1 MNIQKELIKYQTE
14 TAKRFNRNIPLST
27 LKEYINTLETLEINE
42 LSLEIINTTGLPEHY
57 CLVIS
62 EEHKLVNVEVNH
74 AQKQPRYIDAKFSL
88 QPVKIATL
96 VLNNDYTK

>member
-1 MNIQKELIKYQTE
+1 MK
-14 TAKRFNRNIPLST
+14 IPLSI
-27 LKEYINTLETLEINE
+27 LKEYVETLEKLEIDN
-42 LSLEIINTTGLPEHY
+42 LNLEIIDNHIGPDY

-62 EEHKLVNVEVNH
+62 EEHKLVNVEVNPT
-74 AQKQPRYIDAKFSL
+74 QKQPRYIGAKFSL

>member
-1 MNIQKELIKYQTE
+1 MK
-14 TAKRFNRNIPLST
+14 IPLSI
-27 LKEYINTLETLEINE
+27 LKEYVETLEK
-42 LSLEIINTTGLPEHY
+42 LEIDNLNLEIMDNRIGPDY

-88 QPVKIATL
+88 RPVKIATL

>member
-14 TAKRFNRNIPLST
+14 TAKRFNMNIPLST

-57 CLVIS
+57 CLVVS
-62 EEHKLVNVEVNH
+62 EGHKLVTVDVDPVE
-74 AQKQPRYIDAKFSL
+74 KQPRTIYAKASL
-88 QPVKIATL
+88 QPVNIATL
-96 VLNNDYTK
+96 VLFNPS